1 MANES
6 NLIPMNELTK
16 KEQREIAV
24 KGGIA
29 SGKVRKEKATMRKSL
44 ELLLNSKIN
53 IDKIDDMT
61 INDLKS
67 KLKMLG
73 ADTSKMKVE
82 DLVNAGLILGA
93 VFGNA
98 NNYKTIIETKG
109 EMLEEKNNTPTLTL
123 EVVDNSSLNK
133 VLYEENK
140 PKGNAN

>member
-44 ELLLNSKIN
+44 ELLLNSNIN

-109 EMLEEKNNTPTLTL
+109 EMLEEKNNTPTLML
-123 EVVDNSSLNK
+123 EVVDNSNLNK
-133 VLYEENK
+133 VLYEENQSK
-140 PKGNAN
+140 

>member
-1 MANES
+1 MANTQ
-6 NLIPMNELTK
+6 NLVPLTTEK
-16 KEQREIAV
+16 AREIGI

-44 ELLLNSKIN
+44 EMLLNSNIN
-53 IDKIDDMT
+53 IDKIDDNS
-61 INDLKS
+61 INDLKN
-67 KLKMLG
+67 KLKLLG

-109 EMLEEKNNTPTLTL
+109 ELLEESNTTPTLML
-123 EVVDNSSLNK
+123 EVVDNSNLNK
-133 VLYEENK
+133 VLYEENQSK
-140 PKGNAN
+140 

>member
-29 SGKVRKEKATMRKSL
+29 SGKVRREKATMKKSL

-123 EVVDNSSLNK
+123 EVVDNSNLNK

>member
-1 MANES
+1 MGKRED
-6 NLIPMNELTK
+6 NLRPGEYKLTLE
-16 KEQREIAV
+16 EQK

-44 ELLLNSKIN
+44 EMLLNSNIN
-53 IDKIDDMT
+53 IDKIDDNP
-61 INDLKS
+61 IIDLKN
-67 KLKMLG
+67 KLKLLG

-109 EMLEEKNNTPTLTL
+109 ELLEEQNTTPTLKL
-123 EVVDNSSLNK
+123 EVVDNSNLNK
-133 VLYEENK
+133 VLYEENQSK
-140 PKGNAN
+140 ENAN

>member
-1 MANES
+1 MGKRED
-6 NLIPMNELTK
+6 NLRPGEYKLTLE
-16 KEQREIAV
+16 EQK

-44 ELLLNSKIN
+44 EMLLNSNIN
-53 IDKIDDMT
+53 IDKIDDNS
-61 INDLKS
+61 INDLKN
-67 KLKMLG
+67 KLKLLG

-109 EMLEEKNNTPTLTL
+109 ELLEESNTTPTLML
-123 EVVDNSSLNK
+123 EVVDNSNLNK
-133 VLYEENK
+133 VLYEENQSK
-140 PKGNAN
+140 

>member
-44 ELLLNSKIN
+44 ELLLNSNIN

-109 EMLEEKNNTPTLTL
+109 ELQEEKNNTPTLML
-123 EVVDNSSLNK
+123 EVVDNSNLNK

-140 PKGNAN
+140 PRENAN

>member
-1 MANES
+1 MGKRED
-6 NLIPMNELTK
+6 NLRPGEYKLTLE
-16 KEQREIAV
+16 EQK

-44 ELLLNSKIN
+44 EMLLNSNIN
-53 IDKIDDMT
+53 IDKIDDNT
-61 INDLKS
+61 IIDLRN
-67 KLKMLG
+67 KLKLLG

-109 EMLEEKNNTPTLTL
+109 ELLEEQNTTPTLKL
-123 EVVDNSSLNK
+123 EVVDNSNLNK
-133 VLYEENK
+133 VLYEENQSK
-140 PKGNAN
+140 

>member
-16 KEQREIAV
+16 KEQREIARM
-24 KGGIA
+24 GGIA
-29 SGKVRKEKATMRKSL
+29 SGKIRKEKATMRKSL
-44 ELLLNSKIN
+44 EMLLNSNIN
-53 IDKIDDMT
+53 IDKIDDNT
-61 INDLKS
+61 IIDLRN
-67 KLKMLG
+67 KLKLLG

-109 EMLEEKNNTPTLTL
+109 ELLEEQNTTPTLKL
-123 EVVDNSSLNK
+123 EVVDNSNLNK
-133 VLYEENK
+133 VLYEENQSRE
-140 PKGNAN
+140 NVS

>member
-1 MANES
+1 MANEQ

-44 ELLLNSKIN
+44 EMLLNSNIN

-109 EMLEEKNNTPTLTL
+109 ELLEEQNTTPTLKL
-123 EVVDNSSLNK
+123 EVVDNSNLNK
-133 VLYEENK
+133 VLYEENQSRE
-140 PKGNAN
+140 NVS

>member
-1 MANES
+1 MANTQ
-6 NLIPMNELTK
+6 NLVPLTTEK
-16 KEQREIAV
+16 AREIGT

-44 ELLLNSKIN
+44 EMLLNSNIN
-53 IDKIDDMT
+53 IDKIDDNS
-61 INDLKS
+61 INDLKN
-67 KLKMLG
+67 KLKLLG

-109 EMLEEKNNTPTLTL
+109 ELLEESNTTPTLML
-123 EVVDNSSLNK
+123 EVVDNSNLNK
-133 VLYEENK
+133 VLYEENQSK
-140 PKGNAN
+140 

>member
-16 KEQREIAV
+16 KEQREIARM
-24 KGGIA
+24 GGIA

-44 ELLLNSKIN
+44 EMLLNSNIN
-53 IDKIDDMT
+53 IDKIDDNT
-61 INDLKS
+61 IIDLRN
-67 KLKMLG
+67 KLKLLG

-109 EMLEEKNNTPTLTL
+109 ELLEEQNTTPTLKL
-123 EVVDNSSLNK
+123 EVVDNSNLNK

-140 PKGNAN
+140 SRENAN

>member
-1 MANES
+1 MGKRED
-6 NLIPMNELTK
+6 NLRPGEYKLTLE
-16 KEQREIAV
+16 EQK

-44 ELLLNSKIN
+44 EMLLNSNIN
-53 IDKIDDMT
+53 IDKIDDNT
-61 INDLKS
+61 IIDLRN
-67 KLKMLG
+67 KLKLLG

-109 EMLEEKNNTPTLTL
+109 ELLEESNTTPTLML
-123 EVVDNSSLNK
+123 EVVDNSNLSK

-140 PKGNAN
+140 SKKNAN

>member
-1 MANES
+1 MANTQ
-6 NLIPMNELTK
+6 NLVPLTTEK
-16 KEQREIAV
+16 AREIGT

-44 ELLLNSKIN
+44 EMLLNSNIN
-53 IDKIDDMT
+53 IDKIDDNS
-61 INDLKS
+61 INDLKN
-67 KLKMLG
+67 KLKLLG

-109 EMLEEKNNTPTLTL
+109 ELLEESNTTPTLML
-123 EVVDNSSLNK
+123 EVVDNSNLNK

-140 PKGNAN
+140 SK

>member
-1 MANES
+1 MANTQ
-6 NLIPMNELTK
+6 NLVPLTTEK
-16 KEQREIAV
+16 AREIGI

-44 ELLLNSKIN
+44 EMLLNSNIN
-53 IDKIDDMT
+53 IDKIDDNT
-61 INDLKS
+61 IIDLRN
-67 KLKMLG
+67 KLKLLG

-109 EMLEEKNNTPTLTL
+109 ELLEEQNATPTLKL
-123 EVVDNSSLNK
+123 EVVDNSNLSK
-133 VLYEENK
+133 VLYEENQSK
-140 PKGNAN
+140 

>member
-1 MANES
+1 MGKRED
-6 NLIPMNELTK
+6 NLRPGEYKLTLE
-16 KEQREIAV
+16 EQK

-44 ELLLNSKIN
+44 EMLLNSNIN
-53 IDKIDDMT
+53 IDKIDDNT
-61 INDLKS
+61 IIDLRN
-67 KLKMLG
+67 KLKLLG

-109 EMLEEKNNTPTLTL
+109 ELLEESNTTPTLML
-123 EVVDNSSLNK
+123 EVVDNSNLNK
-133 VLYEENK
+133 VLYEENQSK
-140 PKGNAN
+140 

>member
-1 MANES
+1 MGKRED
-6 NLIPMNELTK
+6 NLRPGEYKLTLE
-16 KEQREIAV
+16 EQK

-44 ELLLNSKIN
+44 EMLLNSNIN
-53 IDKIDDMT
+53 IDKIDDNT
-61 INDLKS
+61 IIDLRN
-67 KLKMLG
+67 KLKLLG

-109 EMLEEKNNTPTLTL
+109 ELLEEQNTTPTLKL
-123 EVVDNSSLNK
+123 EVVDNSNLSK

-140 PKGNAN
+140 SK

>member
-1 MANES
+1 MANEQ

-44 ELLLNSKIN
+44 EMLLNSNIN
-53 IDKIDDMT
+53 IDKIDDNT
-61 INDLKS
+61 IIDLRN
-67 KLKMLG
+67 KLKLLG

-109 EMLEEKNNTPTLTL
+109 ELLEESNTTPTLKL
-123 EVVDNSSLNK
+123 EVVDNSNLSK
-133 VLYEENK
+133 VLYEENQSK
-140 PKGNAN
+140 

>member
-1 MANES
+1 MGKRED
-6 NLIPMNELTK
+6 NLRPGEYKLTLE
-16 KEQREIAV
+16 EQK
-24 KGGIA
+24 KGGIV

-44 ELLLNSKIN
+44 EMLLNSNIN
-53 IDKIDDMT
+53 IDKIDDNT
-61 INDLKS
+61 IIDLRN

-109 EMLEEKNNTPTLTL
+109 ELLEEQNTTPTLKL
-123 EVVDNSSLNK
+123 EVVDNSNLNK
-133 VLYEENK
+133 VLYEENQSK
-140 PKGNAN
+140 

>member
-1 MANES
+1 MANEQ

-44 ELLLNSKIN
+44 EMLLNSNIN
-53 IDKIDDMT
+53 IDKIDDNT
-61 INDLKS
+61 IIDLRN
-67 KLKMLG
+67 KLKLLG

-109 EMLEEKNNTPTLTL
+109 ELLEEQNTTPTLKL
-123 EVVDNSSLNK
+123 EVVDNSNLNK
-133 VLYEENK
+133 VLYEENQSK
-140 PKGNAN
+140 

>member
-1 MANES
+1 MAQKD
-6 NLIPMNELTK
+6 LIPLNMRTK
-16 KEQREIAV
+16 EEQKRITTMGGKAS
-24 KGGIA
+24 GIA
-29 SGKVRKEKATMRKSL
+29 RREKATMRKSL
-44 ELLLNSKIN
+44 ELLLNSNIN

-123 EVVDNSSLNK
+123 EVVDNSSLKK

-140 PKGNAN
+140 PKENAN

>member
-123 EVVDNSSLNK
+123 EVVDNSNLNK

>member
-1 MANES
+1 MANTQ
-6 NLIPMNELTK
+6 NLVPLTTEK
-16 KEQREIAV
+16 AREIGA

-44 ELLLNSKIN
+44 EMLLNSNIN
-53 IDKIDDMT
+53 IDKIDDNS
-61 INDLKS
+61 INDLKN
-67 KLKMLG
+67 KLKLLG

-109 EMLEEKNNTPTLTL
+109 ELLEESNTTPTLKL
-123 EVVDNSSLNK
+123 EVVDNSNLNK
-133 VLYEENK
+133 VLYEENQSK
-140 PKGNAN
+140 

>member
-1 MANES
+1 MANTQ
-6 NLIPMNELTK
+6 NLVPLTTEK
-16 KEQREIAV
+16 AREIGI

-44 ELLLNSKIN
+44 EMLLNSKIN
-53 IDKIDDMT
+53 IDKIDDNT
-61 INDLKS
+61 IIDLRN
-67 KLKMLG
+67 KLKLLG

-109 EMLEEKNNTPTLTL
+109 ELLEEQNTTPTLKL
-123 EVVDNSSLNK
+123 EVVDNSNLNK
-133 VLYEENK
+133 VLYEENQSRE
-140 PKGNAN
+140 NVN

>member
-1 MANES
+1 MANNS
-6 NLIPMNELTK
+6 NLVPLTTEK
-16 KEQREIAV
+16 AREIGI

-44 ELLLNSKIN
+44 ELLLNSNIN
-53 IDKIDDMT
+53 IDKIDDNT
-61 INDLKS
+61 IIDLRN
-67 KLKMLG
+67 KLKLLG

-109 EMLEEKNNTPTLTL
+109 EMLEEQNTTPTLKL
-123 EVVDNSSLNK
+123 EVVDNSNLNK
-133 VLYEENK
+133 VLYEENQSRE
-140 PKGNAN
+140 NAN

>member
-1 MANES
+1 MANEQ
-6 NLIPMNELTK
+6 NLVPLTTEK
-16 KEQREIAV
+16 AREIGI

-44 ELLLNSKIN
+44 ELLLNSNIN
-53 IDKIDDMT
+53 IDKIDDNT
-61 INDLKS
+61 IIDLRN

-93 VFGNA
+93 IFGNA

-109 EMLEEKNNTPTLTL
+109 ELLEEQNTTPTLML
-123 EVVDNSSLNK
+123 EVVDNSNLNK

-140 PKGNAN
+140 SRKNAN

>member
-1 MANES
+1 MANNS
-6 NLIPMNELTK
+6 NLIPMSELTK
-16 KEQREIAV
+16 EEQREIARM
-24 KGGIA
+24 GGIA
-29 SGKVRKEKATMRKSL
+29 SGKARKEKATMRKSL
-44 ELLLNSKIN
+44 EMLLNSNIN
-53 IDKIDDMT
+53 IDKMDDIT

-109 EMLEEKNNTPTLTL
+109 ELLEESNTTPTLML
-123 EVVDNSSLNK
+123 EVVDNSNLNK

-140 PKGNAN
+140 PRENAN

>member
-29 SGKVRKEKATMRKSL
+29 SGKVRREKATMKKSL

-109 EMLEEKNNTPTLTL
+109 EMLEEKNSTPTLTL

>member
-1 MANES
+1 MVNKQ

-16 KEQREIAV
+16 EEQREIAV

-44 ELLLNSKIN
+44 EMLLNSNIN
-53 IDKIDDMT
+53 IDKIDDNT
-61 INDLKS
+61 IIDLRN

-109 EMLEEKNNTPTLTL
+109 ELLEESNTTPTLML
-123 EVVDNSSLNK
+123 EVVDNSNLDK
-133 VLYEENK
+133 VLYEENQSK
-140 PKGNAN
+140 